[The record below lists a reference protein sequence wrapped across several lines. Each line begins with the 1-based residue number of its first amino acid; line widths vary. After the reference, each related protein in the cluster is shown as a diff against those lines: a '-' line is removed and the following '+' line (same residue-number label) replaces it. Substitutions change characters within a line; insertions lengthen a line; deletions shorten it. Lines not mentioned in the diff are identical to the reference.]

1 MIKCL
6 IIDDEPLAVQLLAD
20 YVQTDDEL
28 ELVSTFTNP
37 IKALHFLEGN
47 PVDLLFL
54 DVEMPELT
62 GIQLMTIANGKYQVI
77 LTTAYENYAIKGFEF
92 DVIDYLVKPISL
104 ERFIIAVQ
112 RAKQR
117 FASATGQAAALEKDR
132 SGVGLEYIFVKN
144 GFKIQRVD
152 LENVLY
158 LESSNDY
165 VSIHTQKEH
174 ILTLDTIKH
183 FEEMLPAEQFVRVHR
198 SFIVALNKINYIE
211 NNRIAIGDQLI
222 PISKTYQK
230 AFLKAIGNG

>member
-28 ELVSTFTNP
+28 ELVNTFTNP
-37 IKALHFLEGN
+37 IKALHFLEDH

-92 DVIDYLVKPISL
+92 NVIDYLVKPISL
-104 ERFIIAVQ
+104 ERFLIAVQ

-117 FASATGQAAALEKDR
+117 LTPKEGNTAMEHTAKQR
-132 SGVGLEYIFVKN
+132 MEYIFVKN
-144 GFKIQRVD
+144 GFKIQRVN
-152 LENVLY
+152 LEDILY

-165 VSIHTQKEH
+165 VSIHTQQEH
-174 ILTLDTIKH
+174 ILTLDTIRH
-183 FEEMLPAEQFVRVHR
+183 FEELLPPDQFTRVHR
-198 SFIVALNKINYIE
+198 SYIVALNKINYIE
-211 NNRIAIGDQLI
+211 NNRIAIGKQLI
-222 PISKTYQK
+222 PVSKTYQK
-230 AFLKAIGNG
+230 DFLKMIGND